1 MSSWQQILALDA
13 KYNAYRAPDNPQFR
27 TLYIRRRSQLLKE
40 SAVTRESPDFEAHQA
55 NVQFR
60 KKYIRLRA
68 QLLAQRYGNPLGLT
82 ASTGV
87 PSECGVGSR
96 SVSLASQSVS
106 RSTVWTPEDD
116 SGGDNSAGNRRENAG
131 KSSRASSGG
140 NLTNSVVPTPLAEA
154 SRAMVGGKTLG
165 ENYAFAG
172 MHHVFEHHRD
182 AVLRLSFAPDDKHRL
197 ACCSKDS
204 NLSVFD
210 LGAYPPYLN
219 KTLSG
224 HSGPVRCFEWS
235 LSGDQLISGS
245 DDTSTRYWDVKSGS
259 CLRVVTDP
267 QRARVLSCAFQPLNN
282 NVVATGNEKG
292 FINIFN
298 VSTGKPCGPS
308 EKIVAISAATPPP
321 NGSSTQSSGTS
332 ILNSPGVAAAAAS
345 ALRRVSLGD
354 KRSSNNANVTSGVT
368 ALAFDDAV
376 NPGAIL
382 WAGTESGAIVAVG
395 FDLKVNKLLSKTKRT
410 VYISSNKSE
419 GSSENSS
426 AFRHPITS
434 LQTKTWLSR
443 EARDPTL
450 LANAGP
456 NNLLLFR
463 ILSKPLGALQ
473 ISRSIALS
481 ESPPPSLSSSASVDA
496 LDLPVRSNFCP
507 LMSFSEGA
515 CVISGSLD
523 CGINFFDVARD
534 SARPCVNRLLGH
546 AAPTLDVAFNY
557 DESLLASC
565 DASGLVIVWKREK
578 IS

>member
-55 NVQFR
+55 HVQFR
-60 KKYIRLRA
+60 KRYIRLRA

-87 PSECGVGSR
+87 PSECGVGTGIQSR

-106 RSTVWTPEDD
+106 RSTLWTPEDD
-116 SGGDNSAGNRRENAG
+116 SGGETASGHRWGAVNAG

-140 NLTNSVVPTPLAEA
+140 NLSNSVVPTPLAEA

-235 LSGDQLISGS
+235 ISGDQLISGS
-245 DDTSTRYWDVKSGS
+245 DDTTTRVWDVKSGS
-259 CLRVVTDP
+259 CLRTVTDP

-321 NGSSTQSSGTS
+321 NGSSTQPT
-332 ILNSPGVAAAAAS
+332 NSPGVAAAAAS

-354 KRSSNNANVTSGVT
+354 KRASNNPNVTSGVT

-395 FDLKVNKLLSKTKRT
+395 FDSKMNKLLSKTKRT
-410 VYISSNKSE
+410 VYISAIKSE
-419 GSSENSS
+419 GS
-426 AFRHPITS
+426 AFHYPVTS
-434 LQTKTWLSR
+434 LRTKTWLSR

-450 LANAGP
+450 LANAGS

-463 ILSKPLGALQ
+463 ILTKPLGALQ

-481 ESPPPSLSSSASVDA
+481 DSPSPPICSSSSA

-523 CGINFFDVARD
+523 CGVNFFDVARD

-578 IS
+578 VS